1 MCLPCARIVM
11 NIPQKPLNATTT
23 AKSIPKYQIS
33 ILSQILKTFSQS
45 HSSRVRQIHL
55 VDQWPVTIE
64 KLAFPIFWNH
74 QKRFSI
80 LQTCPSISV
89 KPNFPFTL
97 EERWICNDKESLHRM
112 KRKNSPFCVFLLLST
127 FLGTFL
133 VIFSFRHSKP
143 SLWVP
148 GCVIMIK

>member
-45 HSSRVRQIHL
+45 HSRVRQIHL

-64 KLAFPIFWNH
+64 KLAFPIFWIIKKVH
-74 QKRFSI
+74 TVSI
-80 LQTCPSISV
+80 LQTCPSKSV

-97 EERWICNDKESLHRM
+97 EERWICNDKEKIALFVYFFFWALFWV
-112 KRKNSPFCVFLLLST
+112 P
-127 FLGTFL
+127 FL